1 MTEYRNLT
9 FGESFSYK
17 GLIDVKALYRLID
30 KWFKEHGYDKFEV
43 WNFEEVYE
51 DGKQITLKLH
61 PYKKLSD
68 YVKVEIRINAILSK
82 LKETVIEQDGVKIS
96 LMRGQAKFT
105 FDTFVVTD
113 YEGHWGNKP
122 FYFFI
127 KTLMDK
133 FFYRSY
139 TDRQEEILLS
149 DKDKVKREIKSF
161 LNMTRFG
168 EV

>member
-1 MTEYRNLT
+1 MTEYKNLT
-9 FGESFSYK
+9 FGETFKYK
-17 GLIDVKALYRLID
+17 GLIDVKGLYRLID
-30 KWFKEHGYDKFEV
+30 KWFAENGYDKLEV

-61 PYKKLSD
+61 PYKKISD
-68 YVKVEIRINAILSK
+68 YIKIEIRILVLLSK
-82 LKETVIEQDGVKIS
+82 LKETIIEQDGVKNK
-96 LMRGQAKFT
+96 LMKGEASFK

-113 YEGHWGNKP
+113 YEGHWSGKP

-133 FFYRSY
+133 FVYRSY
-139 TDRQEEILLS
+139 TERYEDTLMK
-149 DKDKVKREIKSF
+149 DKDKIKREIKSF

-168 EV
+168 DV